1 MHGIDRQRAGQLLVR
16 SLHRRTPTHPGSD
29 DAVVESPVEKGS
41 TAASIAV
48 PRNFCPTTTTRM
60 VLILIIGDLHIP
72 SRAPAVPAKFK
83 KLLVP
88 GKIQQTICTGN
99 ITDRETYDF
108 LRSVSPDI
116 HIVKG
121 DFDDV
126 PPHKRPQ
133 TPFS

>member
-1 MHGIDRQRAGQLLVR
+1 
-16 SLHRRTPTHPGSD
+16 
-29 DAVVESPVEKGS
+29 
-41 TAASIAV
+41 
-48 PRNFCPTTTTRM
+48 M
-60 VLILIIGDLHIP
+60 VLILVIGDLHIP
-72 SRAPAVPAKFK
+72 SRSPSLPAKFK

-126 PPHKRPQ
+126 PPKPIVD
-133 TPFS
+133 

>member
-1 MHGIDRQRAGQLLVR
+1 
-16 SLHRRTPTHPGSD
+16 
-29 DAVVESPVEKGS
+29 
-41 TAASIAV
+41 
-48 PRNFCPTTTTRM
+48 M
-60 VLILIIGDLHIP
+60 VLILVIGDLHIP
-72 SRAPAVPAKFK
+72 SRSSSLPAKFK

-108 LRSVSPDI
+108 LRSVSADI

-126 PPHKRPQ
+126 LPLLSTLPRVLC
-133 TPFS
+133 

>member
-1 MHGIDRQRAGQLLVR
+1 
-16 SLHRRTPTHPGSD
+16 
-29 DAVVESPVEKGS
+29 
-41 TAASIAV
+41 
-48 PRNFCPTTTTRM
+48 M
-60 VLILIIGDLHIP
+60 VLILVIGDLHIP
-72 SRAPAVPAKFK
+72 SRSSSIPAKFK

-126 PPHKRPQ
+126 SYHPTSICNLH
-133 TPFS
+133 TMSSSMLLFLLFLLVAV

>member
-1 MHGIDRQRAGQLLVR
+1 
-16 SLHRRTPTHPGSD
+16 
-29 DAVVESPVEKGS
+29 
-41 TAASIAV
+41 
-48 PRNFCPTTTTRM
+48 M
-60 VLILIIGDLHIP
+60 VLILVIGDLHIP
-72 SRAPAVPAKFK
+72 SRSSSLPAKFQ

-126 PPHKRPQ
+126 LPASVYTADKCRYFLICQYQRLLPTGP
-133 TPFS
+133 

>member
-1 MHGIDRQRAGQLLVR
+1 
-16 SLHRRTPTHPGSD
+16 
-29 DAVVESPVEKGS
+29 
-41 TAASIAV
+41 
-48 PRNFCPTTTTRM
+48 M
-60 VLILIIGDLHIP
+60 VLILVIGDLHIP
-72 SRAPAVPAKFK
+72 SRSPSLPAKFK

-126 PPHKRPQ
+126 PHPRLFTHSCTDDRLFLIYRIQ
-133 TPFS
+133 RLLHMDR

>member
-1 MHGIDRQRAGQLLVR
+1 LADEKVR
-16 SLHRRTPTHPGSD
+16 RFR
-29 DAVVESPVEKGS
+29 E
-41 TAASIAV
+41 
-48 PRNFCPTTTTRM
+48 M

-72 SRAPAVPAKFK
+72 SRSPALPAKFK

-126 PPHKRPQ
+126 VSLQFLPLIDCIG
-133 TPFS
+133 TS

>member
-1 MHGIDRQRAGQLLVR
+1 LSGLVDRWPRVLLRKQRVARKLTTSHV
-16 SLHRRTPTHPGSD
+16 TV
-29 DAVVESPVEKGS
+29 A
-41 TAASIAV
+41 TAADSRTISDFASV
-48 PRNFCPTTTTRM
+48 DRHDDHKM
-60 VLILIIGDLHIP
+60 VLILVIGDLHIP
-72 SRAPAVPAKFK
+72 SRAPSLPAKFK

-126 PPHKRPQ
+126 LPPHAPLI
-133 TPFS
+133 

>member
-1 MHGIDRQRAGQLLVR
+1 
-16 SLHRRTPTHPGSD
+16 
-29 DAVVESPVEKGS
+29 
-41 TAASIAV
+41 
-48 PRNFCPTTTTRM
+48 M
-60 VLILIIGDLHIP
+60 VLILVIGDLHIP
-72 SRAPAVPAKFK
+72 SRSSSIPAKFK

-126 PPHKRPQ
+126 SYHPTSIYNLNAISSKHVILSPLLLVAV
-133 TPFS
+133 